1 MTDTSRPLP
10 SDAIQLDGFRMQPI
24 QQSSLTALAD
34 IWSDPEVTRFL
45 PSQGKPVSRQ
55 NTEKAIASFVD
66 HWQSKHYGVWEV
78 LDNKTGLMIGYCG
91 LRYLEE
97 IDDTEVLY
105 GLAKDYWGK
114 GIATQA
120 VRAAIAYGFEQAA
133 LGRIVALSFPE
144 NKASRRVMEKAGLR
158 YEGRISVFGLEAVC
172 YAIEQH

>member
-1 MTDTSRPLP
+1 MDTSPPLP
-10 SDAIQLDGFRMQPI
+10 SNTIQLDGFRMQPI
-24 QQSSLTALAD
+24 QRSNLSVLAD

-66 HWQSKHYGVWEV
+66 HWQSNQYGVWEI
-78 LDNKTGLMIGYCG
+78 LDNASGLMIGYCG

-105 GLAKDYWGK
+105 GLAKDYWGR

-133 LGRIVALSFPE
+133 LSRIVALSFPE

-158 YEGRISVFGLEAVC
+158 YEGRISVFGLDAVC
-172 YAIEQH
+172 YAVEQH

>member
-1 MTDTSRPLP
+1 
-10 SDAIQLDGFRMQPI
+10 MQPI
-24 QQSSLTALAD
+24 QRSNLSVLAD

-66 HWQSKHYGVWEV
+66 HWQSNQYGVWEI
-78 LDNKTGLMIGYCG
+78 LDNASGLMIGYCG

-105 GLAKDYWGK
+105 GLAKDYWGR

-133 LGRIVALSFPE
+133 LSRIVALSFPE

-158 YEGRISVFGLEAVC
+158 YEGRISVFGLDAVC
-172 YAIEQH
+172 YAVEQH